1 MGRCCTM
8 KSMDINVFARE
19 NSTLLI
25 LLFGKTNK
33 YIKTRSKLMNSTNST
48 AREKQQILI
57 MIIYILKLLYPTTFN
72 KVIPYIFVLLFQ
84 KSFISTQVRNNKN
97 RVE

>member
-1 MGRCCTM
+1 
-8 KSMDINVFARE
+8 
-19 NSTLLI
+19 
-25 LLFGKTNK
+25 
-33 YIKTRSKLMNSTNST
+33 MNSTNST

-97 RVE
+97 RVEWIGYFMSE